1 MLFQR
6 RTDLPLDRD
15 PLGRFLPWLIAFMV
29 FLAVLAFAGAAAL
42 AGIAQRWD
50 TGIKNTMTVQIPP
63 ARNAAAGDQNLNAVL
78 DVLASTPGIRHYAAV
93 EDKKVSKLLEP
104 WLGAAAESGG
114 LPLPKLV
121 DVELKSGAAV
131 DAQALEQRLRAKVA
145 GVSVDDHRIWLRKF
159 LTLIHSTQLIAG
171 AILTFVVAA
180 TVATVVFTTRTGLAI
195 HREAIEVL
203 HLIGARDSYIAR
215 QFANRAMGLGLT
227 GGLIGLALGL
237 PMLLGL
243 GYLADRMDAA
253 LLPGFSFG
261 PVHWLV
267 LALLPVA
274 VAAVAMLTAHAT
286 VLRQLKRML

>member
-6 RTDLPLDRD
+6 RTDLPLDTD

-42 AGIAQRWD
+42 ATLAQRWD
-50 TGIKNTMTVQIPP
+50 TGVSDTLTVQIPP
-63 ARNAAAGDQNLNAVL
+63 ADKATTEDHDLNAVL
-78 DVLASTPGIRHYAAV
+78 RVLAATPGIAHYAALD
-93 EDKKVSKLLEP
+93 DKKVSKLLEP
-104 WLGAAAESGG
+104 WLGPAAEAGG

-121 DVELKSGAAV
+121 DVDLKPDV
-131 DAQALEQRLRAKVA
+131 KLDARALQQRLRAEVE
-145 GVSVDDHRIWLRKF
+145 GVTVDDHRVWLKRL
-159 LTLIHSTQLIAG
+159 LTLIRSAELIAG
-171 AILTFVVAA
+171 SVLAFVVMA

-237 PMLLGL
+237 PTLLGL

-261 PVHWLV
+261 AVQWAV

-274 VAAVAMLTAHAT
+274 VAAIAMLTAHAT